1 MYRALFS
8 SVITGFTLIT
18 VLFGGFGEADAQDT
32 DTQDAD
38 TLPSIE
44 AKTEGMQKMDGFVPL
59 FWDDDAGKMWMEISR
74 FEEDLLH
81 YTSLPA
87 GLGQNDIGLNRG
99 DLGPQHVVVFRRV
112 GPRVLMEEPNQRFRA
127 ISDDPMERKSV
138 LDGFP
143 PSVQWGWKIA
153 AQTDDRVLVDAT
165 DFFLTDWH
173 GVISTLRRSKQG
185 TWKLDKGR
193 SALYLP
199 RTRTFPKN
207 SEVEVTLTF
216 TSDNPGSLVRSVSAS
231 AGALTVRQHHSFVEL
246 PAGYQPRAS
255 DPRAGYGGI
264 SFMDYA
270 TPIGEPLLKRYISR
284 HRLEKVDPSAAVSDP
299 VEPIIY
305 YLDPGT
311 PEPVRTA
318 LIEGGNMWNE
328 AFEAAGYRNAFRV
341 EILPDTADPMD
352 LRYNVI
358 QWVHRSTRG
367 WSYGNSVRD
376 PRTGEILKGHVTLGS
391 LRVRQDY
398 LLAEGL
404 LSPYDDGD
412 GVPTAMSEM
421 ALARIRQLAAHEIGH
436 TLGLSHNYI
445 SSAQRSVGP
454 QSVMDYPQPRIGLK
468 DGRIDVLDAYENEI
482 GAWDKVAIRYGYQDF
497 PEGTNEAAAL
507 DRILE
512 DARND
517 GITFITD
524 QDARPAGSAHPLAH
538 LWDNGA
544 NAATELD
551 RMMDVR
557 RVALNNF
564 SEAAIRNGRPLATLE
579 EALVPL
585 YLSHRYQVEAAS
597 KVLGGLYYTY
607 ALRGDGQQPLRPVP
621 ESEQKRAMEALL
633 RTLDPSELTLPDKVL
648 ELIPPRPAGYG
659 LNRELFRR
667 YTGLVFDA
675 ISPAVVAADNTVAMI
690 LQPERAARL
699 VQQEAR
705 DQALPGLGEVI
716 RDLVDATFEA
726 DTDNGYEAEVSRAVQ
741 RVVVDRLM
749 GLAARAPMPQVRAVA
764 SLALDELAERAEQ
777 RTASDGGDADRA
789 HFYLIAKDVRR
800 FLDRPMEPGQ
810 SPAPVEA
817 PPGSPIGDPGLWS
830 LPSWAGLI
838 QDAPLRCTAW

>member
-8 SVITGFTLIT
+8 SVLTGFTLIT
-18 VLFGGFGEADAQDT
+18 MLFGGVRKATA
-32 DTQDAD
+32 QDAD

-44 AKTEGMQKMDGFVPL
+44 KKTEGMRKMDGFVPL
-59 FWDDDAGKMWMEISR
+59 FWDADKGKMWMEIGR
-74 FEEDLLH
+74 FDEELLH

-99 DLGPQHVVVFRRV
+99 DLGPQHVVVFRRI

-143 PSVQWGWKIA
+143 ASVHWGWEIA
-153 AQTDDRVLVDAT
+153 AQTDARVLVDAT
-165 DFFLTDWH
+165 DFFIHDWH
-173 GVISTLRRSKQG
+173 GVISTLRRSNQG
-185 TWKLDKGR
+185 TWKLDEDR

-199 RTRTFPKN
+199 RTRAFPRN
-207 SEVEVTLTF
+207 SEIEVTLTF
-216 TSDNPGSLVRSVSAS
+216 TSDDPGGLVRSVSAS

-246 PAGYQPRAS
+246 PTGYTPRAA

-264 SFMDYA
+264 SFMDFA
-270 TPIGEPLLKRYISR
+270 TPIGEPLAKRYISR

-318 LIEGGNMWNE
+318 LITGGNMWNQ
-328 AFEAAGYRNAFRV
+328 AFEAAGYSNAFRV
-341 EILPDTADPMD
+341 EILPDDADPMD

-367 WSYGNSVRD
+367 WSYGSSVRD

-398 LLAEGL
+398 LLAEGM
-404 LSPYDDGD
+404 LSPYDDGE

-421 ALARIRQLAAHEIGH
+421 ALARIRQLSAHEIGH

-445 SSAQRSVGP
+445 ASTQRSDGP
-454 QSVMDYPQPRIGLK
+454 QSVMDYPHPRIGLAG
-468 DGRIDVLDAYENEI
+468 GRIDVLDAYENEI
-482 GAWDKVAIRYGYQDF
+482 GAWDKVAIAYGYSDF
-497 PEGTNEAAAL
+497 PPGTDEKAAL

-512 DARND
+512 DARDD
-517 GITFITD
+517 GITFLTD

-557 RVALNNF
+557 RVALSNF
-564 SEAAIRNGRPLATLE
+564 SEAAIRIGQPLATLE

-585 YLSHRYQVEAAS
+585 YLHHRYQVEAAA

-621 ESEQKRAMEALL
+621 ESEQERAMEALL
-633 RTLDPSELTLPDKVL
+633 RTLAPSELTLPDNVL
-648 ELIPPRPAGYG
+648 ALIPPRPAGYR
-659 LNRELFRR
+659 LHQELFPR
-667 YTGLVFDA
+667 YTGLVFDG
-675 ISPAVVAADNTVAMI
+675 ISPAAVAADNTVAMI

-705 DQALPGLGEVI
+705 DRTLPGLGDVI
-716 RDLVDATFEA
+716 RELVKATFEA
-726 DTDNGYEAEVSRAVQ
+726 EVDNGYEAEISRAVQ

-749 GLAARAPMPQVRAVA
+749 GLAAGAPMPQVRAVA
-764 SLALDELAERAEQ
+764 SLALNDLAGRAEEW
-777 RTASDGGDADRA
+777 TASGSGDADRA

-800 FLDRPMEPGQ
+800 FLDRPMESGQTPG
-810 SPAPVEA
+810 SMAA

-830 LPSWAGLI
+830 LPSWGGLI
-838 QDAPLRCTAW
+838 QDAPLTCTAW

>member
-8 SVITGFTLIT
+8 SIITGFTLIT
-18 VLFGGFGEADAQDT
+18 MLFGGVGEANA
-32 DTQDAD
+32 QDAD

-44 AKTEGMQKMDGFVPL
+44 EKTEGMQKMDGFIPL
-59 FWDDDAGKMWMEISR
+59 FWDVDEGEVWMEISR
-74 FEEDLLH
+74 FEEELLH

-87 GLGQNDIGLNRG
+87 GLGQNDLGLNRG
-99 DLGPQHVVVFRRV
+99 DLGPAHVVVFRRV
-112 GPRVLMEEPNQRFRA
+112 GPRVLMEEPNQRYRA

-143 PSVQWGWKIA
+143 ASVHWGWEVA
-153 AQTDDRVLVDAT
+153 AETDDRVLVDVT

-173 GVISTLRRSKQG
+173 GVISSLKRSNQG

-216 TSDNPGSLVRSVSAS
+216 TSDDPGSLVRSVSAS
-231 AGALTVRQHHSFVEL
+231 PGALTVRQHHSFVEL
-246 PAGYQPRAS
+246 PTGYTPRVA

-270 TPIGEPLLKRYISR
+270 TPIGEPLAKRYISR

-318 LIEGGNMWNE
+318 LITGGNMWNQ

-341 EILPDTADPMD
+341 EVLPDDADPMD

-367 WSYGNSVRD
+367 WSYGSSVRD

-404 LSPYDDGD
+404 LSPYDNGD
-412 GVPTAMSEM
+412 AVPTAMSEM
-421 ALARIRQLAAHEIGH
+421 ALARIRQLSAHEIGH

-445 SSAQRSVGP
+445 ASSQRSDGP
-454 QSVMDYPQPRIGLK
+454 QSVMDYPHPRIGLNG
-468 DGRIDVLDAYENEI
+468 GRIDVLDAYENEI
-482 GAWDKVAIRYGYQDF
+482 GAWDKVAIAYGYQDF
-497 PEGTNEAAAL
+497 PRGTDEAAAL
-507 DRILE
+507 DRILK
-512 DARND
+512 DARDD

-524 QDARPAGSAHPLAH
+524 QDARPAGSAHPLVH

-557 RVALNNF
+557 SVALSNF
-564 SEAAIRNGRPLATLE
+564 GEAAIRNGQPLATLE

-585 YLSHRYQVEAAS
+585 YLHHRYQVEAAA
-597 KVLGGLYYTY
+597 KVVGGLYYTY

-621 ESEQKRAMEALL
+621 ASEQERAMEALM
-633 RTLDPSELTLPDKVL
+633 RTLDPSELTLPDNVL
-648 ELIPPRPAGYG
+648 ALIPPRPAGYR
-659 LNRELFRR
+659 LHQELFRR

-675 ISPAVVAADNTVAMI
+675 ISPAVVAADNTVAMV

-705 DQALPGLGEVI
+705 DHNLPGLGDII
-716 RDLVDATFEA
+716 RELVEATFEA
-726 DTDNGYEAEVSRAVQ
+726 HVDNGYEAEVSRAVQ

-764 SLALDELAERAEQ
+764 SLALDELAGRSEQ
-777 RTASDGGDADRA
+777 WSAADSGDADRA

-800 FLDRPMEPGQ
+800 FLDRPMDPGQ
-810 SPAPVEA
+810 TPASVAA

-830 LPSWAGLI
+830 PLWSGVI
-838 QDAPLRCTAW
+838 QDAPLTCTAW

>member
-1 MYRALFS
+1 MYRASFS
-8 SVITGFTLIT
+8 AIMTGFTLST
-18 VLFGGFGEADAQDT
+18 MLFGGAGEANA
-32 DTQDAD
+32 QDAD
-38 TLPSIE
+38 TVPSIE
-44 AKTEGMQKMDGFVPL
+44 GKTEGMQKMDGFIPL
-59 FWDDDAGKMWMEISR
+59 FWDADEGKMWMEIGR
-74 FEEDLLH
+74 FEEELLH

-87 GLGQNDIGLNRG
+87 GLGQNDLGLNRG

-143 PSVQWGWKIA
+143 PSVHWGWEIA
-153 AQTDDRVLVDAT
+153 AQTDARVLVDAT

-173 GVISTLRRSKQG
+173 GVIPSLRRSNQG

-193 SALYLP
+193 SALYLA

-207 SEVEVTLTF
+207 SEIEVTLTF
-216 TSDNPGSLVRSVSAS
+216 TSDDPGSLVRSVSAS

-246 PAGYQPRAS
+246 PTGYEPRAA

-264 SFMDYA
+264 SFMDFA
-270 TPIGEPLLKRYISR
+270 TPIGEPLAKRYISR

-318 LIEGGNMWNE
+318 LITGGNMWNQ

-341 EILPDTADPMD
+341 EVLPDDADPMD

-367 WSYGNSVRD
+367 WSYGSSVRD
-376 PRTGEILKGHVTLGS
+376 PRTGEILKGHVTIGS

-412 GVPTAMSEM
+412 AVPTAMSEM
-421 ALARIRQLAAHEIGH
+421 ALARIRQLSAHEIGH

-445 SSAQRSVGP
+445 ASTQRSDGP
-454 QSVMDYPQPRIGLK
+454 QSVMDYPHPRIGLNG
-468 DGRIDVLDAYENEI
+468 GRIDVLDAYENEI

-497 PEGTNEAAAL
+497 PGGTDEAAAL

-512 DARND
+512 DALDD

-557 RVALNNF
+557 SVALSNF
-564 SEAAIRNGRPLATLE
+564 SEAAIRNGQPLATLE

-585 YLSHRYQVEAAS
+585 YLHHRYQVEATA

-621 ESEQKRAMEALL
+621 GSEQERAMEALL
-633 RTLDPSELTLPDKVL
+633 RTLDPSELTLPDNVL
-648 ELIPPRPAGYG
+648 ELIPPRPAGYR
-659 LNRELFRR
+659 LHRELFRR

-705 DQALPGLGEVI
+705 DHNLPGLGDVI
-716 RDLVDATFEA
+716 RELVEATFEA
-726 DTDNGYEAEVSRAVQ
+726 DVDNGYEAEVSRAVQ

-764 SLALDELAERAEQ
+764 SLALDDLAERSEQ
-777 RTASDGGDADRA
+777 WTASDSGDADRA

-800 FLDRPMEPGQ
+800 FLDRPMDPGQ
-810 SPAPVEA
+810 TPASVAA

-838 QDAPLRCTAW
+838 QDAPLTCTAW

>member
-8 SVITGFTLIT
+8 SIMTGFALIT
-18 VLFGGFGEADAQDT
+18 MLLGGVGAADA
-32 DTQDAD
+32 QDAD

-44 AKTEGMQKMDGFVPL
+44 EKTEGMRKMDGFIPL
-59 FWDDDAGKMWMEISR
+59 FWDANKGKMWMEIGR
-74 FEEDLLH
+74 FDEDLLH

-143 PSVQWGWKIA
+143 ASVHWGWEIA

-165 DFFLTDWH
+165 DFFITDWH
-173 GVISTLRRSKQG
+173 GVISTLRRSDQG
-185 TWKLDKGR
+185 TWKLDKER

-216 TSDNPGSLVRSVSAS
+216 TSDDPGGLVRSVSAS
-231 AGALTVRQHHSFVEL
+231 AGALTIRQHHSFVEL
-246 PAGYQPRAS
+246 PTGYTPRAA

-264 SFMDYA
+264 SFMDFA
-270 TPIGEPLLKRYISR
+270 TPIGEPLAKRYISR

-318 LIEGGNMWNE
+318 LITGGNMWNQ
-328 AFEAAGYRNAFRV
+328 AFEAAGYSNAFRV
-341 EILPDTADPMD
+341 EMLPDDADPMD

-367 WSYGNSVRD
+367 WSYGSSIRD

-398 LLAEGL
+398 LLAEGM
-404 LSPYDDGD
+404 LSPYGDGE

-421 ALARIRQLAAHEIGH
+421 ALARIRQLSAHEIGH

-445 SSAQRSVGP
+445 ASTQRSNGP
-454 QSVMDYPQPRIGLK
+454 QSVMDYPHPRIGLAG
-468 DGRIDVLDAYENEI
+468 GRIDVLDAYENEI
-482 GAWDKVAIRYGYQDF
+482 GAWDKVAIAYGYSDF
-497 PEGTNEAAAL
+497 PPGTDEAAAL
-507 DRILE
+507 GRILQ
-512 DARND
+512 DARD
-517 GITFITD
+517 GGITFITD
-524 QDARPAGSAHPLAH
+524 QDARPAGSAHPLVH

-557 RVALNNF
+557 RVALSNF
-564 SEAAIRNGRPLATLE
+564 GEAAIRTGRPLATLE

-585 YLSHRYQVEAAS
+585 YLHHRYQVEAAA

-607 ALRGDGQQPLRPVP
+607 ALRGDGQQPLRSVP
-621 ESEQKRAMEALL
+621 ESEQERAMEALL
-633 RTLDPSELTLPDKVL
+633 RTLDPAELTLPDNVL
-648 ELIPPRPAGYG
+648 ALIPPRPAGYG
-659 LNRELFRR
+659 LHRELFRR

-675 ISPAVVAADNTVAMI
+675 ISPAAVAAEITVAMI

-705 DQALPGLGEVI
+705 DRTLPGLGDVI
-716 RDLVDATFEA
+716 RELVKATFEA
-726 DTDNGYEAEVSRAVQ
+726 DVDNGYEAEVGRAVQ

-764 SLALDELAERAEQ
+764 SLALDELAKSSEQ
-777 RTASDGGDADRA
+777 RTASDGTDANRA
-789 HFYLIAKDVRR
+789 HFYLIAQDVRR

-810 SPAPVEA
+810 TPGSVAA
-817 PPGSPIGDPGLWS
+817 PPGSPIGDPGLWY
-830 LPSWAGLI
+830 LPSWGGLI
-838 QDAPLRCTAW
+838 QDAPLTCTAW